1 MTFFPPLC
9 ILLCSNPF
17 IIHSGEYIDIY
28 YLQCPFLYTMLHL
41 RFCFLHS
48 CNLPTSI
55 HQSMI
60 HNYTKFISNTTFS
73 KSSLISTSPLW
84 FSFYSIYLYS
94 LIHYLYQKIRFSFNN
109 FDEIFLISQIKIYF
123 QIYRKT
129 YYLHIVCIYIKYIPI
144 FKISTR
150 NLLWFDLCIFSF
162 TSFFTQHP
170 SFHLIGSQQF

>member
-9 ILLCSNPF
+9 ILLCSSPF

-28 YLQCPFLYTMLHL
+28 YLQCPFPYTTLHL
-41 RFCFLHS
+41 RFFYILVFS
-48 CNLPTSI
+48 LPLFINLWYITIP
-55 HQSMI
+55 
-60 HNYTKFISNTTFS
+60 NLF
-73 KSSLISTSPLW
+73 LISLSPRVHWLTLVHYD
-84 FSFYSIYLYS
+84 FPFILFIYICY

-109 FDEIFLISQIKIYF
+109 FDEVFLISQINIYF

-129 YYLHIVCIYIKYIPI
+129 YYLHIVCMSINYIPI

-170 SFHLIGSQQF
+170 SFHLISSQQF